1 MRLITLNVNGI
12 RSAAGKGLVKW
23 LADCDAEIVC
33 LQEVRAA
40 EDQLPPELLALEG
53 YRAFWHCAERKGY
66 SGVGLLTRRP
76 VERTVRGIDH
86 PDFQGEGRVLRV
98 DFAAFSVL
106 SVYVPSGIM
115 GGERQRQ
122 KMRFL
127 DAFLEYLNAL
137 KSGGRELIVCGDF
150 NIAHQ
155 PIDLYNP
162 AGNENT
168 SGYFPEERE
177 WMDRLLA
184 AGFVDVFRNL
194 VGPAVGQYTWWS
206 NFRGARKRNLGWRL
220 DYQIAT
226 PSIARQAHHAAIDRE
241 AIFSDHSPVTIDY
254 TVDPALFGLSDT
266 VSPEGRPTPADPNE
280 ASRQ

>member
-1 MRLITLNVNGI
+1 MRLVTLNVNGI

-23 LADCDAEIVC
+23 LADRDAEIVC
-33 LQEVRAA
+33 LQEIRAA

-76 VERTVRGIDH
+76 VEQTVRGIDH

-98 DFAAFSVL
+98 DFASFSVL

-127 DAFLEYLNAL
+127 DAFLAYLSAL
-137 KSGGRELIVCGDF
+137 KSAGRELIVCGDF

-155 PIDLYNP
+155 PIDLCDP
-162 AGNENT
+162 VRHETT
-168 SGYFPEERE
+168 SGYFPEERQ
-177 WMDRLLA
+177 WMDRLFG

-194 VGPAVGQYTWWS
+194 VGPEPGQYTWWS

-226 PSIARQAHHAAIDRE
+226 PSIAARAQHAAIDRE
-241 AIFSDHSPVTIDY
+241 PIFSDHSPVTIDY
-254 TVDPALFGLSDT
+254 RVESVPLSQGDT
-266 VSPEGRPTPADPNE
+266 VSAGGRPASADANE
-280 ASRQ
+280 ARRQ

>member
-1 MRLITLNVNGI
+1 MRLVTLNVNGI

-23 LADCDAEIVC
+23 LASHDAEIVC
-33 LQEVRAA
+33 LQEIRAA

-76 VERTVRGIDH
+76 VEQVVCGIEH
-86 PDFQGEGRVLRV
+86 PDFQGEGRVLRA
-98 DFAAFSVL
+98 DFAGFSVL

-115 GGERQRQ
+115 GGERQAQ

-127 DAFLEYLNAL
+127 DAFLQYLVAL
-137 KSGGRELIVCGDF
+137 KSTGRELIACGDF
-150 NIAHQ
+150 NISHR

-168 SGYFPEERE
+168 SGYFPEERA
-177 WMDRLLA
+177 WMDRLVA
-184 AGFVDVFRNL
+184 AGFVDVFRAL
-194 VGPAVGQYTWWS
+194 VGPEPGQYTWWS

-226 PSIARQAHHAAIDRE
+226 PSIAQRAQSTAIHRD
-241 AIFSDHSPVTIDY
+241 AIFSDHAPVTVEY
-254 TVDPALFGLSDT
+254 SV
-266 VSPEGRPTPADPNE
+266 
-280 ASRQ
+280 